1 MGRIAANLGLQS
13 RDASGRPTPV
23 GGPIAESVAA
33 MSPVSRLLSSTKIA
47 TDKRLSAWDKVIR
60 LTTGFREETVENE
73 QITRDLRD
81 RLNALQIKLGARPLT
96 IVSGADKLKEF
107 ALANGDTETAM
118 QLEQIEKALA
128 LQKKLD
134 RESKKDDEKPD
145 KDKPARDS
153 RKALIDRIQAVR

>member
-1 MGRIAANLGLQS
+1 M
-13 RDASGRPTPV
+13 
-23 GGPIAESVAA
+23 
-33 MSPVSRLLSSTKIA
+33 
-47 TDKRLSAWDKVIR
+47 
-60 LTTGFREETVENE
+60 ETVEKE

-96 IVSGADKLKEF
+96 IVSGAEKLKEF

-128 LQKKLD
+128 IQKKLD
-134 RESKKDDEKPD
+134 READKDAKKKDRDN
-145 KDKPARDS
+145 PARDS